1 MTLAEAAKSE
11 QKSQG
16 ERKFVK
22 MALAET
28 LKKAQCE
35 KTCGQSAF
43 DEARESLKARFKA
56 VKERQEERDHPA
68 YADAGETIRMGHREV
83 TLEQEFHCA
92 FDRYSVGC
100 YDFTGHLP
108 KGVPRQRQMDT
119 LFHEIENM
127 PPLGLIEDYI
137 HEAEEWLGEQAMKA
151 KEYAINKLKEVMKNI
166 IDRGKEML
174 NSLFN
179 MDSVMDKMGGKE
191 IKELIDFLVA
201 IITGK
206 ISLKTIVKII
216 ENLIKLILK
225 TIWRTLERMYEPYL
239 QVIMLI
245 LWTVNVVVQLLAL
258 IADRIA
264 KTMELLS
271 RILSIQ
277 IKWPSDQTCR
287 CSMKMCSNPNAEAEA
302 ALMDAQADLAYVNGE
317 ISTLQLVQERMKSA
331 VKASEAAT
339 QKAQDMANEALSQV
353 TGQLQSSLNQVLSK
367 IPIGS
372 ISACLAELARIT
384 ALAANIDK
392 LIDKFA
398 EAVGT
403 VLTLGL
409 NKFLEALDKL
419 GISI

>member
-1 MTLAEAAKSE
+1 
-11 QKSQG
+11 
-16 ERKFVK
+16 

-174 NSLFN
+174 NSMFN

-206 ISLKTIVKII
+206 ISLSTIVKII

-331 VKASEAAT
+331 VKASEATPQEESLIAKASEAAT

-392 LIDKFA
+392 LIDRFA

-419 GISI
+419 GISL